1 MRRRALLAAL
11 PWPLLAGSRG
21 SHAQKPAVP
30 VVGYLSSSEAET
42 SERAL
47 VVFRDGLKESGYVEG
62 RNVDIE
68 VKWAEGRYDLLPGLA
83 RELVAHKVA
92 VLVAIGGPAA
102 RAAKE
107 ATSTI
112 PIVFQSGGDA
122 VAIGLV
128 RSLSRPDGNA
138 TGISLNLV
146 ELTLKRLQLLSEL
159 VPGLKSIAFLNDPGV
174 ARFPSVLRDME
185 TAARS
190 TGLELQVEEARGP
203 EDIEPAF
210 ARLARL
216 RPSALLVGSSILFV
230 VRRVEIVA
238 LAARLAIPAIYEL
251 SPYVAAGGLMSYGPS
266 IDAAVRPLG
275 LYTGKIL
282 SGAKPAD
289 LPVQQ
294 PAKFELAINLKT
306 AKSLGIAIPPSIL
319 ARADEVIE

>member
-1 MRRRALLAAL
+1 
-11 PWPLLAGSRG
+11 
-21 SHAQKPAVP
+21 VP
-30 VVGYLSSSEAET
+30 VVGYLSSSDAET
-42 SERAL
+42 SGRAFA
-47 VVFRDGLKESGYVEG
+47 VFRDGLKESGYVEG
-62 RNVDIE
+62 RNVAIE
-68 VKWAEGRYDLLPGLA
+68 IRWADGRYDLLPGLA
-83 RELVAHKVA
+83 RELVTHKVA

-112 PIVFQSGGDA
+112 PVVFQSGSDA

-128 RSLSRPDGNA
+128 SSLSRPDGNA

-159 VPGLKSIAFLNDPGV
+159 VPGVKSIAFLNDSGV
-174 ARFPSVLRDME
+174 TGSSSALKDME
-185 TAARS
+185 AAARS
-190 TGLELQVEEARGP
+190 MGLELQVEEARGP

-275 LYTGKIL
+275 LYAGRIL

-306 AKSLGIAIPPSIL
+306 ARALGLTIPPAIL
-319 ARADEVIE
+319 ARADGVIE